1 MKRKLSRPKRS
12 GSCTGPES
20 STIDDA
26 RGKKI
31 KDTGRRYSVK
41 AVFALIFYLI
51 MPIMVLL
58 NIIKTYPEL
67 SEERYMAMIWTIIP
81 FALLMVIISQL
92 SIRYPRGDKRRL
104 WLDYAYVVTAMLWL
118 FAFLGGGVVITQS
131 WGEYEFSLHLEKY
144 VLLILAIMLFN
155 CLYYFLEWW
164 IYTEDE
170 DKAGQTGQKDQAGNA
185 ERVYRTLIVGDS
197 QG

>member
-1 MKRKLSRPKRS
+1 MK
-12 GSCTGPES
+12 PEDTNNDKIKTNPS
-20 STIDDA
+20 N
-26 RGKKI
+26 KI

-41 AVFALIFYLI
+41 ALFALIFYLV
-51 MPIMVLL
+51 MPIVVLL

-81 FALLMVIISQL
+81 FALLMVVISQL

-104 WLDYAYVVTAMLWL
+104 WLDYAYVTTAMLWL

-164 IYTEDE
+164 VYTEDE
-170 DKAGQTGQKDQAGNA
+170 ESEGIGGDGAGQVGNA
-185 ERVYRTLIVGDS
+185 ERVYRTLILRDS